1 MTSLPASFS
10 PFPLPPPPH
19 AHTLIPARLQLKLLP
34 NPFEDPKIRKVLAK
48 EDRVEMVKELFKLL
62 AKQAGG
68 GKKK

>member
-1 MTSLPASFS
+1 
-10 PFPLPPPPH
+10 
-19 AHTLIPARLQLKLLP
+19 LKLLP

-62 AKQAGG
+62 QKGGGGRGGEHIGGCGKGGGERG

>member
-1 MTSLPASFS
+1 MCIRLHNITNVHSHTRTHGALPSS
-10 PFPLPPPPH
+10 N
-19 AHTLIPARLQLKLLP
+19 LQLKLLP

>member
-1 MTSLPASFS
+1 M
-10 PFPLPPPPH
+10 
-19 AHTLIPARLQLKLLP
+19 PARLQLKLLP